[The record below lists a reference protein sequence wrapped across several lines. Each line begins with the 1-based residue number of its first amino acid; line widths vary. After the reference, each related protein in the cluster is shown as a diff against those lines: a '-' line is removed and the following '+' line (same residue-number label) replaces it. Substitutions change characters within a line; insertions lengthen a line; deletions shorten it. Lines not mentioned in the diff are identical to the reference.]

1 MQYYTPIESAEET
14 AERIAGF
21 GLFNSFVVY
30 IYDEQWQREEGELA
44 EEREDDVRTA
54 VDKFLEACHTARCAE
69 LRGVGSCGQEES
81 LCIGGTAP
89 DLREEGEFIEWSE
102 LD

>member
-30 IYDEQWQREEGELA
+30 IYDEQWQREEGNRPKRGKTTFVPQLTSSWKPVIQPDA
-44 EEREDDVRTA
+44 QSCA
-54 VDKFLEACHTARCAE
+54 ASARAGKRSPFASE
-69 LRGVGSCGQEES
+69 GQRQ
-81 LCIGGTAP
+81 T
-89 DLREEGEFIEWSE
+89 
-102 LD
+102 

>member
-30 IYDEQWQREEGELA
+30 IYDEQWQREEGEPA

-54 VDKFLEACHTARCAE
+54 
-69 LRGVGSCGQEES
+69 G
-81 LCIGGTAP
+81 
-89 DLREEGEFIEWSE
+89 
-102 LD
+102 